1 MLRSIKIYLM
11 STVVAGFYWLL
22 SRSWRMKE
30 MGLPLGPKT
39 RNPKLYAHWHGDEL
53 LLVAVSIHKN
63 MAIMASRSSDGEL
76 MKRVLNFLGYKVVR
90 GSSSRGGA
98 GGLKGLIDL
107 MKTGKYHSSLAVDGP
122 RGPIY
127 EVKPGILKL
136 AQETGL
142 PIIPAAA
149 WASKKFVFKKSWN
162 QCYLPLPFSK
172 CIVWYGE
179 PMLVP
184 KNIPDLEFENLRK
197 TLELR
202 MRALKKEVEAHF
214 EVVQKKPTFKAS
226 ELLTHGV

>member
-1 MLRSIKIYLM
+1 MG
-11 STVVAGFYWLL
+11 VGVASFYWLL
-22 SRSWRMKE
+22 SRTWRMKE
-30 MGLPLGPKT
+30 MGLPLGPSA

-53 LLVAVSIHKN
+53 LLVAVSIRKQ

-76 MKRVLNFLGYKVVR
+76 MKRVLSFLGYKVVR

-127 EVKPGILKL
+127 QVKPGVLKL

-149 WASKKFVFKKSWN
+149 WTSNKFVFKRSWN
-162 QCYLPLPFSK
+162 QCYLPMPFSK

-184 KNIPDLEFENLRK
+184 ANTSVEEFESLRK

-202 MRALKKEVEAHF
+202 MQALKKEVEEHF
-214 EVVQKKPTFKAS
+214 AVSQNIFTKSS
-226 ELLTHGV
+226 ELITSGV

>member
-1 MLRSIKIYLM
+1 MIRSAKIWLM
-11 STVVAGFYWLL
+11 SLLVTSFYWLL
-22 SRSWRMKE
+22 SRTWRMKE
-30 MGLPLGPKT
+30 MGLPLGPSA
-39 RNPKLYAHWHGDEL
+39 RNPKIYAHWHGDEL
-53 LLVAVSIHKN
+53 LLVAISIKKH

-76 MKRVLNFLGYKVVR
+76 MKRVLSSFGYKVVR

-127 EVKPGILKL
+127 QVKPGILKL

-142 PIIPAAA
+142 PIIPSVA
-149 WASKKFVFKKSWN
+149 WCSSKFVFKKSWN
-162 QCYLPLPFSK
+162 QCYLPMPFSK

-179 PMLVP
+179 PMLVS
-184 KNIPDLEFENLRK
+184 KQISDDDFEKLRK

-202 MRALKKEVEAHF
+202 MKALKQEVEDHF
-214 EVVQKKPTFKAS
+214 NALQPVHKKPS
-226 ELLTHGV
+226 ELITAGV